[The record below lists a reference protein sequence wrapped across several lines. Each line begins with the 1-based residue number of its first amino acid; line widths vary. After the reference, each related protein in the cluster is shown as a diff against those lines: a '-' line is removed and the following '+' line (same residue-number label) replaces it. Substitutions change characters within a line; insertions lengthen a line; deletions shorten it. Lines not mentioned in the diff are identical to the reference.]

1 MRNEVYF
8 CAITRTV
15 VRRDGPRPPS
25 PTSKIRTVADREE
38 EDRRISREERA
49 RRRDRTKSGDDTDD
63 EMGEVEPL
71 VFTKHLRGPGDEEDY
86 ETPAKSGKR
95 ARKSSAVSSPGT
107 KGVRRKRSRPDVSGK
122 MVRWDKGLVILSDK
136 GETRGSSDG
145 GDGSLKSCIKEEKK
159 MDLDHLGNVPNAQQS
174 LTDLKRSRITV
185 AVICYDGE
193 EPAVPV
199 AAAPAPSS
207 KGKGRA

>member
-63 EMGEVEPL
+63 EMEQAQPL

-95 ARKSSAVSSPGT
+95 ARKSSAVGSPGA
-107 KGVRRKRSRPDVSGK
+107 KGVRRKRSRPDVGGGK
-122 MVRWDKGLVILSDK
+122 MVKWDKGLVILSDR
-136 GETRGSSDG
+136 GEMRGSSDG
-145 GDGSLKSCIKEEKK
+145 DDGTLKSCIKKV
-159 MDLDHLGNVPNAQQS
+159 G
-174 LTDLKRSRITV
+174 
-185 AVICYDGE
+185 GE
-193 EPAVPV
+193 EVNPICNLHEWTLMLFDL
-199 AAAPAPSS
+199 
-207 KGKGRA
+207 